1 MVIYCAHKFGGSKKN
16 FKRAT
21 KIVNELQK
29 SNPENTYIS
38 PLHAFSF
45 LKYKEIDYDKEI
57 ELCLNLL
64 SKCDVL
70 YVLSEISEGVRREIN
85 CAIALEIPIRY
96 MRGDKNVRTKSFM

>member
-1 MVIYCAHKFGGSKKN
+1 MLNYCAHEYGGDVEN
-16 FKRAT
+16 IKRAGEIIN
-21 KIVNELQK
+21 KLQK
-29 SNPENTYIS
+29 NDLENTYIS

-96 MRGDKNVRTKSFM
+96 MRGDKND